1 MNTRHFTSGS
11 AAVLA
16 AALLLSACGMGTSS
30 AGDSGGS
37 GDSAGSGGD
46 SSKPGGGNEVISSYA
61 PGERE
66 QLREIS
72 GKTLEGKP
80 LDLADYKGHVVVVN
94 LWGSNCGPCR
104 AEAPNLVKVA
114 KETEAEGV
122 RFVGINT
129 RDPSREAA
137 IRFEEEYGVS
147 YPSLYD
153 QMGRLVLK
161 LPRGSVN
168 PQAIPSTIFLDGS
181 GRLAARALVPLSER
195 DLRGVL
201 RPLIAEQKKA

>member
-30 AGDSGGS
+30 TGDSGDS
-37 GDSAGSGGD
+37 GGSGGD
-46 SSKPGGGNEVISSYA
+46 SSKSGGGNEVISSYA
-61 PGERE
+61 PGERK

-153 QMGRLVLK
+153 QMGRIVLK

-168 PQAIPSTIFLDGS
+168 PQTIPSTIFLDGS

>member
-16 AALLLSACGMGTSS
+16 AVLLLSACGMGTSS
-30 AGDSGGS
+30 TGDSGGS
-37 GDSAGSGGD
+37 GGG
-46 SSKPGGGNEVISSYA
+46 SSKSGGGNGVISSYA
-61 PGERE
+61 PAERK

-153 QMGRLVLK
+153 QMGRIVLK

-168 PQAIPSTIFLDGS
+168 PQAIPSTIFLDSS

-195 DLRGVL
+195 DLRKAL

>member
-1 MNTRHFTSGS
+1 MNTRHLTSGS
-11 AAVLA
+11 AAALA
-16 AALLLSACGMGTSS
+16 AVLLLSACGTGASS
-30 AGDSGGS
+30 S
-37 GDSAGSGGD
+37 GDD
-46 SSKPGGGNEVISSYA
+46 PSKPGGGNEVISSYS
-61 PGERE
+61 PGERQ
-66 QLREIS
+66 QLRGIS

-137 IRFEEEYGVS
+137 ARFEEEYGVP

-153 QMGRLVLK
+153 QMGRIVLK

-168 PQAIPSTIFLDGS
+168 PQAIPSTIFLDRG

-195 DLRGVL
+195 DLRRVL
-201 RPLIAEQKKA
+201 RPLIAEKKQA

>member
-1 MNTRHFTSGS
+1 MNTRHLASGS

-16 AALLLSACGMGTSS
+16 AALFLSACGTGTGS
-30 AGDSGGS
+30 S
-37 GDSAGSGGD
+37 GDD
-46 SSKPGGGNEVISSYA
+46 TSKSGGGNEVISSYA

-66 QLREIS
+66 QVHGIS
-72 GKTLEGKP
+72 GKTLDGKP

-104 AEAPNLVKVA
+104 GEAPNLVKVA

-137 IRFEEEYGVS
+137 IRFEEEYGVP

-153 QMGRLVLK
+153 QMGRIVLK

-168 PQAIPSTIFLDGS
+168 PQAIPSTIVLDPD
-181 GRLAARALVPLSER
+181 GRLAARALAPLSER
-195 DLRGVL
+195 DLRRVL
-201 RPLIAEQKKA
+201 RPLIAENKRA

>member
-1 MNTRHFTSGS
+1 MNTRHLSSGS
-11 AAVLA
+11 AAALA
-16 AALLLSACGMGTSS
+16 ATLFLSACGTGTSS
-30 AGDSGGS
+30 SGE
-37 GDSAGSGGD
+37 DP
-46 SSKPGGGNEVISSYA
+46 SKPGGGHGVISSYS

-66 QLREIS
+66 QLHGIS
-72 GKTLEGKP
+72 GRTLDGRP

-137 IRFEEEYGVS
+137 VRFEEEYGVP

-153 QMGRLVLK
+153 QMGRIVLK

-168 PQAIPSTIFLDGS
+168 PQMIPSTVFLDRG
-181 GRLAARALVPLSER
+181 GRLAARALAPLGEG
-195 DLRGVL
+195 DLRRVL
-201 RPLIAEQKKA
+201 RPLIAEKKQA

>member
-11 AAVLA
+11 AAALA
-16 AALLLSACGMGTSS
+16 AALLLSACGTGTSS
-30 AGDSGGS
+30 SGGSGGS
-37 GDSAGSGGD
+37 GDG
-46 SSKPGGGNEVISSYA
+46 SSKQGGGNEVISSYA
-61 PGERE
+61 PGERK

-114 KETEAEGV
+114 KETEAKGV

-153 QMGRLVLK
+153 QMGRIVLK

-168 PQAIPSTIFLDGS
+168 PQTIPSTIFLDGS